1 MNIGDQDR
9 VILEIAPFSMV
20 ESGIIHGDFGEQIT
34 ELQKQLNKAQEKCI
48 PFWKRRSTRL
58 ILSIVFFVLWLAVAV
73 WKTTNEAHEFA
84 QKNTTKTDLHQT
96 TPTAYTPVTI
106 SVDPVTYEISRPKD
120 MQ

>member
-1 MNIGDQDR
+1 MAR
-9 VILEIAPFSMV
+9 
-20 ESGIIHGDFGEQIT
+20 SGIINGDFFEQIT
-34 ELQKQLNKAQEKCI
+34 QMQKRLEKAEEKI
-48 PFWKRRSTRL
+48 TPLWKRRSTRL

-73 WKTTNEAHEFA
+73 WKTTDEAHEFA